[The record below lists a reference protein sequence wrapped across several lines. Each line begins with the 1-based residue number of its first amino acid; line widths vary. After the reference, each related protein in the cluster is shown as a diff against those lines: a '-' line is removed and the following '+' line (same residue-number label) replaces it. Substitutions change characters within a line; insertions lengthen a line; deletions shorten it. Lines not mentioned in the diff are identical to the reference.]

1 MSKNSFV
8 KTGQTMHRKGLRYEA
23 IRSPGKGRN
32 CARCAFSFGCLAI
45 RCPSDLTAVWALA
58 KPKTITEKVRYGLA
72 RIAQEIRRCIG
83 QW

>member
-8 KTGQTMHRKGLRYEA
+8 KTGQTLYRKGLRYEA
-23 IRSPGKGRN
+23 LHAPGKGRN
-32 CARCAFSFGCLAI
+32 CMRCAFGFGCMSI
-45 RCPSDLTAVWALA
+45 RCPSDGDAVWALA

-72 RIAQEIRRCIG
+72 RVAQEIRRCIG